1 MYPTY
6 ICKLIEWK
14 RKTINERGLSRL
26 SIIVININNN
36 DNNTSII
43 VGVLWGYVLSVQ
55 AFRKYNDIIHFDQK
69 AEGKS

>member
-26 SIIVININNN
+26 SIIIININNN
-36 DNNTSII
+36 NNTSII
-43 VGVLWGYVLSVQ
+43 VGVLWLHLVSARVP
-55 AFRKYNDIIHFDQK
+55 KI
-69 AEGKS
+69 